1 MNNFLNAKKGEKMIL
16 LGNEALVR
24 GAIES
29 GVQFVSTYPG
39 TPASEIG
46 DIFSDNAKELGVY
59 FEFSTNERAAMEAAI
74 GASFSGLKCLVAM
87 KNFGM
92 NICADPL
99 FPFLYTGCRGPVVIA
114 VGDDPGCWSS
124 AESEENSRGYSAFMH
139 LPTIEPAD
147 PEEMKEFVKIAF
159 MVSEKYKLPVM
170 VRFTTRVA
178 HQKMIVKLG
187 EIQKNDTVKTAF
199 IKDPDRYV
207 TMPPRVLEMKKEL
220 LEKIEKIR
228 QWAEVS
234 KINSIKQIVI
244 KNKNKSYRD
253 LGIVTSG
260 IGYLYAAEALRD
272 LGINIDVLK
281 LGSFYPLAEKK
292 IKAFIRGKK
301 KLLIIEELDPY
312 IEKEVERLAKSVNP
326 QLQILGKNVLSEIG
340 EMKPEMV
347 NHAINRL
354 IGRVYHLSVVDNPKL
369 KIKRYP
375 DFCPGCFYRL
385 VFNAVKKV
393 APKDTVYGGDIG
405 CYMIGSLP
413 TYGLADYLSAMGSS
427 IGIAH
432 GIKKAASTSFSQASE
447 GKRKMISF
455 IGDSTF
461 FHSGIS
467 SLINAVFNK
476 SNPLIIVLDNQTT
489 GMTGHQTNPGLGKT
503 GSGDETTQIDIE
515 SIVRACG
522 VKNVKVVDPINMKDV
537 EETIKEFLE
546 KDTVSVIIAKRV
558 CWLLSKSKKA

>member
-1 MNNFLNAKKGEKMIL
+1 
-16 LGNEALVR
+16 
-24 GAIES
+24 
-29 GVQFVSTYPG
+29 
-39 TPASEIG
+39 SEIG
-46 DIFSDNAKELGVY
+46 NIFSDNARDLGVY

-87 KNFGM
+87 KSFGM
-92 NICADPL
+92 NICSDPL

-124 AESEENSRGYSAFMH
+124 AESEENSRGYSGFMH

-147 PEEMKEFVKIAF
+147 PEEMKEFIKIAF
-159 MVSEKYKLPVM
+159 TVSEKYKLPVM

-187 EIQKNDTVKTAF
+187 EISKEETVKVGF

-220 LEKIEKIR
+220 FIKIEKIR
-228 QWAEVS
+228 QWAETS
-234 KINSIKQIVI
+234 KINAVKKQFNGK
-244 KNKNKSYRD
+244 KNKMYRGV
-253 LGIVTSG
+253 GIITSG
-260 IGYLYAAEALRD
+260 IGYLYTIEALKD
-272 LGINIDVLK
+272 LHIDIDVLK
-281 LGSFYPLAEKK
+281 LGSFYPLPENK
-292 IKAFIRGKK
+292 IKSFIKGRK
-301 KLLIIEELDPY
+301 KLLVVEELDPY
-312 IEKEVERLAKSVNP
+312 VEKEVERLAKNINP
-326 QLQILGKNVLSEIG
+326 RLQIFGKNVLSEIG

-347 NHAINRL
+347 TNAINRL
-354 IGRVYHLSVVDNPKL
+354 IGKVYHLSIVEDSKL

-393 APKDTVYGGDIG
+393 APKDVVYGGDIG

-432 GIKKAASTSFSQASE
+432 GIRKAANTSFSQASE
-447 GKRKMISF
+447 SKRRLISF

-461 FHSGIS
+461 FHSGIP
-467 SLINAVFNK
+467 SLINTVFNK
-476 SNPLIIVLDNQTT
+476 SNPLIIILDNQTT
-489 GMTGHQTNPGLGKT
+489 GMTGHQTNPGLGRT
-503 GSGDETTQIDIE
+503 GSGEETTVIDIE
-515 SIVRACG
+515 SIVKACG
-522 VKNVKVVDPINMKDV
+522 VKNVRVVDPINMRDL
-537 EETIKEFLE
+537 ETTIKDFLGKE
-546 KDTVSVIIAKRV
+546 DVSVIIAKRV